1 MGVAWRIV
9 SQSYRMLVTRER
21 GNESCLFLVTRCRA
35 QKSGEIWGVLVALG
49 YLCTHSTY
57 IRFLVD
63 ILSILVDHTVLVDL
77 G

>member
-1 MGVAWRIV
+1 MYIV
-9 SQSYRMLVTRER
+9 VNKIKEQR
-21 GNESCLFLVTRCRA
+21 
-35 QKSGEIWGVLVALG
+35 GVLVALG

-57 IRFLVD
+57 IRFLGD